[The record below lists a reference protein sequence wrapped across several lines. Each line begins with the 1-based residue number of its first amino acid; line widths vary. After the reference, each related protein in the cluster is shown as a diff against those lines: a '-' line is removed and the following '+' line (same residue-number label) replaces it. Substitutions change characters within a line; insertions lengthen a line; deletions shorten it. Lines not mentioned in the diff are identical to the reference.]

1 MMSDAHAR
9 ITRLLTLLYGE
20 ETAAR
25 VWSALAA
32 RLDAF
37 RADHPVPAAPVATHK
52 TPPPGFEPSGDL
64 ARGGGQP
71 ADALSPEAQIAGR
84 AVEAAAPAARLTER
98 DAILITY
105 GDQFREPGRPPLQA
119 LHAFLNEH
127 LRDAIGGVHIL
138 PCFPYSSDDGFSV
151 MDYRQVD
158 PALGDWDDIAAIGRD
173 YRLMF
178 DFVANHVSRQSAWF
192 QGFLRGEA
200 PYRDYFIVVDPATDL
215 SRVVRPRALP
225 LLTPVTVAAGLQPA
239 AEAAP
244 AVESAAAEAPVTVG
258 AGYKPAPTTRHVWTT
273 FSDDQ
278 IDLNYAN
285 PQVLLEM
292 TDVLLGYVARGAE
305 IIRLDAIAYLW
316 KEIGTPCIHLP
327 QTHAVVKLWRAV
339 LDAVA
344 PHVLLITE
352 TNVPHADNISYF
364 GEPLPETGGTD
375 EAQMVYNFSLAP
387 LVLHALRTGDATR
400 LTRWAA
406 TLMPPAAGAAFFNFI
421 ASHDGIGILPARG
434 LLAEAEVDAL
444 VAQTLAHGG
453 QVSYR
458 ANGDGT
464 TSVYELNTTLYDFL
478 NDPAHPDP
486 DRDAPRFLASQ
497 AILLAL
503 AGVPGIYVHSLFG
516 SRNCHDCFTAT
527 GRARSLNRHKFDR
540 AEIAAILADP
550 TRHEGRVFD
559 AYRRLLRLRR
569 AEGAFH
575 PAGGQQ
581 VLDLGPA
588 LFAVLRTPP
597 AAAGRPVLCLVN
609 VSSQPQA
616 VDLGRAASEDRPVRA
631 WRDLIGGE
639 SHAVEGGAEIIEL
652 KGYQVAWLAP
662 EQE

>member
-1 MMSDAHAR
+1 
-9 ITRLLTLLYGE
+9 
-20 ETAAR
+20 
-25 VWSALAA
+25 
-32 RLDAF
+32 
-37 RADHPVPAAPVATHK
+37 AT
-52 TPPPGFEPSGDL
+52 G
-64 ARGGGQP
+64 AGGLG
-71 ADALSPEAQIAGR
+71 
-84 AVEAAAPAARLTER
+84 R

-105 GDQFREPGRPPLQA
+105 GDQFREPGRPPLQT
-119 LHAFLNEH
+119 LRAFLNEH

-151 MDYRQVD
+151 MDYRRVD

-192 QGFLRGEA
+192 QAFLRNEP
-200 PYRDYFIVVDPATDL
+200 PYNDYFIVVDPATDL

-225 LLTPVTVAAGLQPA
+225 LLTPVETRNGV
-239 AEAAP
+239 
-244 AVESAAAEAPVTVG
+244 
-258 AGYKPAPTTRHVWTT
+258 RHVWTT

-278 IDLNYAN
+278 IDLNYAD

-352 TNVPHADNISYF
+352 TNVPHAENISYF

-406 TLMPPAAGAAFFNFI
+406 DLRPPAPGATFFNFI
-421 ASHDGIGILPARG
+421 ASHDGIGVLPARG
-434 LLAEAEVDAL
+434 LLSEAEVGAL

-453 QVSYR
+453 RVSYK

-464 TSVYELNTTLYDFL
+464 TGVYELNTTLYDFL

-486 DRDAPRFLASQ
+486 DRDVPRFLASQ
-497 AILLAL
+497 AILLSL

-516 SRNCHDCFTAT
+516 SRNCHDCFAAT

-540 AEIAAILADP
+540 AEIEAILADP
-550 TRHEGRVFD
+550 ARHERRVFD

-569 AEGAFH
+569 AVPAFH

-581 VLDLGPA
+581 ALDLGSGV
-588 LFAVLRTPP
+588 FAVLRRPP
-597 AAAGRPVLCLVN
+597 AAGRPVLCLVN
-609 VSSQPQA
+609 VSSQPQT
-616 VDLGRAASEDRPVRA
+616 VDLGQVARGDHPVRA

-639 SHAVEGGAEIIEL
+639 SHAVEGDAGIIEL
-652 KGYQVAWLAP
+652 KGYQVAWLA
-662 EQE
+662 QE